1 MKAIRI
7 HFSEDGDELR
17 MEEVP
22 QPEPKAGEVLIKT
35 QAIGVNRADLGRR
48 RTASE
53 GQQEPPRI
61 PGLDVA
67 GVVESV
73 GADVTNWRPGDQVIA
88 LVRSAYAEYS
98 VADPVLTYRPPTGMS
113 TTDAA
118 SLPCVF
124 FTAWYAF
131 QMAELKPGET
141 ALIHAAGSGVGMA
154 GIQIAKAMGAR
165 VLTSAGSDERVER
178 GRQLGA
184 EAGVNYSTQ
193 NVTETLL
200 GLTDGRGVD
209 MVLDTVGGA
218 IFDATLAA
226 LAQGGRVVTVGGH
239 TGQRA
244 QYEDQNLARKGQWVR
259 AMGVF
264 NEAPVDVDQRG
275 WTQMKSWF
283 ETGELR
289 TLVQEVIPWTEA
301 KRVQDLLANRGV
313 FGKVVMEVG

>member
-7 HFSEDGDELR
+7 HFADDGDDLR

-22 QPEPKAGEVLIKT
+22 QPDPKADEVMIRI

-48 RTASE
+48 RTVSE
-53 GQQEPPRI
+53 GGQEPPRI

-67 GVVESV
+67 GVVASV
-73 GADVTNWRPGDQVIA
+73 GANVTKWHPGDHVMA
-88 LVRSAYAEYS
+88 LVRGAYAEYA
-98 VADPVLTYRPPTGMS
+98 VARSVLTFSPPAGMS

-124 FTAWYAF
+124 LTAWYAF
-131 QMAELKPGET
+131 QMAGLKAGET

-154 GIQIAKAMGAR
+154 GIQIANALAAR

-184 EAGVNYSTQ
+184 DAGVNYATQ
-193 NVTETLL
+193 NVTEALL
-200 GLTDGRGVD
+200 RLTDGRGVD

-218 IFDATLAA
+218 VFDATLSA

-239 TGQRA
+239 SGQRS
-244 QYEDQNLARKGQWVR
+244 QYEEQDLAKKGQWVR

-264 NEAPVDVDQRG
+264 NEAQEDVDQRG
-275 WTQMKSWF
+275 WSQMKSWF
-283 ETGELR
+283 ETGKLR
-289 TLVQEVIPWTEA
+289 TVVQEVFPWTEA
-301 KRVQDLLANRGV
+301 KRIQELLASRGV
-313 FGKVVMEVG
+313 FGKVVMEVR